1 MVSHEEIEGFFADQ
15 AASRALFEAVWD
27 LLAGIGPAEL
37 RVSKS
42 QIAFR
47 RRMGFAWVWM
57 PGRYLRGSTAPL
69 VLTVGLRRR
78 DASPR
83 WKEIVEPA
91 AGRFTHHLELWDTG
105 DVDDEVRTWLCEAWE
120 GAG

>member
-1 MVSHEEIEGFFADQ
+1 MVGQAQLEGFFADQ
-15 AASRALFEAVWD
+15 AASRALFEAVWGV
-27 LLAGIGPAEL
+27 LEGIGPAEL
-37 RVSKS
+37 RVSES

-47 RRMGFAWVWM
+47 CRTAFAWVWM

-83 WKEIVEPA
+83 WKEIVEAA
-91 AGRFTHHLELWDTG
+91 AGRFTHHLELWDISDVDG
-105 DVDDEVRTWLCEAWE
+105 DVRAWLREAWE